1 MSDIVI
7 FPPSKLELFPFA
19 SSSSAGSLHRINWK
33 INWPLSFRRSE
44 SPESRPVE
52 RQIEARSGSEDGLGS
67 MVRCLHFSNTYIA
80 NPQTLS
86 PTLWAGTNSGQVLV
100 FLLTVPAADKRAPGG
115 DKASAMLGKEIQ
127 LKHKAP
133 VIDIAVVDA
142 GGLPVLSYAEDN
154 EAAAASSQQPHRVLI
169 ASEEQFK
176 TFQLPTLKPCGK
188 YKLTAHEGARIRK
201 MGFTSFVSR
210 SDAEYAENCFTCL
223 TNQGELAVHSLPDL
237 RRQVQNECIK
247 KEDVIAVSTLVFTPK
262 GEAFYMASSSELQR
276 VSLAAA
282 HCTRAKGTVQVEKPP
297 QEKEEEEEKREAP
310 ATSRSPPP
318 PPPVVVPPAAD
329 SPPPPQPAQPAAPAA
344 TTTPPQRDA
353 HNDTTTSEISADI
366 TLDSVRDHTVN
377 QQINE
382 SAVSAT
388 STTMK
393 TSTVTEVTSKTTNG
407 VNGEATSTEGKLL
420 LLLVQGPSI

>member
-1 MSDIVI
+1 M
-7 FPPSKLELFPFA
+7 
-19 SSSSAGSLHRINWK
+19 
-33 INWPLSFRRSE
+33 
-44 SPESRPVE
+44 E

-100 FLLTVPAADKRAPGG
+100 FLLTVPEKRESDK
-115 DKASAMLGKEIQ
+115 KASAMLGKEIQ

-142 GGLPVLSYAEDN
+142 GGLPADVGGAE
-154 EAAAASSQQPHRVLI
+154 PHRVLI

-201 MGFTSFVSR
+201 MGFTTFASR

-223 TNQGELAVHSLPDL
+223 TNQGDLAVHSLPDL

-282 HCTRAKGTVQVEKPP
+282 HCTRAKGTVQVEAPPP
-297 QEKEEEEEKREAP
+297 QEKEEEAQP
-310 ATSRSPPP
+310 PPSSRSLPSP
-318 PPPVVVPPAAD
+318 PPPVVVTPAAD
-329 SPPPPQPAQPAAPAA
+329 SPPPPAPQPVAAPAS

-366 TLDSVRDHTVN
+366 TLDSVRDHTVH

-382 SAVSAT
+382 SSVSASSATVKTSSTTEVVT
-388 STTMK
+388 STPA
-393 TSTVTEVTSKTTNG
+393 TNG
-407 VNGEATSTEGKLL
+407 VNGEAASAEGRLSNARVCELFNELPCPFLTYYSTSHINVTYTAFSHGHTYLN
-420 LLLVQGPSI
+420 

>member
-1 MSDIVI
+1 
-7 FPPSKLELFPFA
+7 
-19 SSSSAGSLHRINWK
+19 
-33 INWPLSFRRSE
+33 
-44 SPESRPVE
+44 
-52 RQIEARSGSEDGLGS
+52 

-188 YKLTAHEGARIRK
+188 YKLTAHEGSRIRK
-201 MGFTSFVSR
+201 MGFTTFVSR
-210 SDAEYAENCFTCL
+210 SDSEYAENCFTCL
-223 TNQGELAVHSLPDL
+223 TNQGDLAVHSLPDL
-237 RRQVQNECIK
+237 RRQVQNECVK

-276 VSLAAA
+276 VSVAAS

-297 QEKEEEEEKREAP
+297 QEKEEKQEEEEERKEVPA
-310 ATSRSPPP
+310 ATSPALPPL
-318 PPPVVVPPAAD
+318 PPVVVTPAAD
-329 SPPPPQPAQPAAPAA
+329 SPPPPAPQPAGSAA
-344 TTTPPQRDA
+344 TGQKAAAASPPQRDA

-377 QQINE
+377 HQINE
-382 SAVSAT
+382 SSVSAT
-388 STTMK
+388 STTLK
-393 TSTVTEVTSKTTNG
+393 TSSTTEITSTSTNG
-407 VNGEATSTEGKLL
+407 VNGEAASAAEGMLL
-420 LLLVQGPSI
+420 

>member
-1 MSDIVI
+1 
-7 FPPSKLELFPFA
+7 
-19 SSSSAGSLHRINWK
+19 
-33 INWPLSFRRSE
+33 
-44 SPESRPVE
+44 
-52 RQIEARSGSEDGLGS
+52 

-80 NPQTLS
+80 SPQTLS

-100 FLLTVPAADKRAPGG
+100 FLLTVPAAAGEKRKS

-142 GGLPVLSYAEDN
+142 GGLPVSDSCPDAA
-154 EAAAASSQQPHRVLI
+154 EAAPLPHRVLI

-176 TFQLPTLKPCGK
+176 TFALPTLKPCGK

-201 MGFTSFVSR
+201 MGFTTFTSR

-223 TNQGELAVHSLPDL
+223 TNQGDLAVHSLPDL
-237 RRQVQNECIK
+237 RRQVQNECMK
-247 KEDVIAVSTLVFTPK
+247 KEDVIAISTLVFTPK

-276 VSLAAA
+276 VSVAAA

-297 QEKEEEEEKREAP
+297 AEQESSEAP
-310 ATSRSPPP
+310 PPSSRSPPP
-318 PPPVVVPPAAD
+318 PPVVVTPAAD
-329 SPPPPQPAQPAAPAA
+329 SPPPPVPKAAEAPASVGQQAA
-344 TTTPPQRDA
+344 TAAASPPQRDT

-366 TLDSVRDHTVN
+366 TLDSVRDHTV

-382 SAVSAT
+382 STVSAT
-388 STTMK
+388 STSLKTSSTSEV
-393 TSTVTEVTSKTTNG
+393 TSTVATNG
-407 VNGEATSTEGKLL
+407 VNGEAAPAEGMFVL
-420 LLLVQGPSI
+420 